1 MVNAS
6 SVARMRPDGA
16 KSSHNGE
23 VPEYLSIF
31 VVALVAAGVVIAA
44 AASVTTE
51 RFGTGRGARG
61 LRQDARRT
69 WDVVRRRRPMTTPAV
84 SDELERVVTAEPVET
99 TMDDFFA
106 ANVTPGTG
114 YLDAEVLVD
123 RVGRV
128 ASAAKAAATRTTS
141 SHE

>member
-6 SVARMRPDGA
+6 SVAGARPDGA

-23 VPEYLSIF
+23 VLEYLSIF

-44 AASVTTE
+44 AAFVTTE
-51 RFGTGRGARG
+51 RFGTGRGAGG

-69 WDVVRRRRPMTTPAV
+69 WDVVRRRRSMTTPAV
-84 SDELERVVTAEPVET
+84 TDELERVVTAEPVET

-123 RVGRV
+123 RVGRA
-128 ASAAKAAATRTTS
+128 ASAAKAAATRTTP